1 MTVDGSQNVRLSTVI
16 CQLPTAMVER
26 SELITVCRQ
35 IGGMMEAGVDILRV
49 TRVLRAQTENP
60 RLLELYDALDHD
72 LKMGRSLADAI
83 ERAPDVFSPFAVSLV
98 QQGEDANDLA
108 GAFLKFA
115 DFLQQEEAS
124 AQQSA
129 VAHSAARESD
139 TQRNAEQTQGAAR
152 GEAFGSASSAS
163 DFAAAKRSVAQRDGR
178 AASDS
183 LPQVALDE
191 LIGRLQG
198 AGLQALNWLSCLLLC
213 LAAVCAMAEAGWLQR
228 RWLSVALLVVAVLF
242 LAATGVWLRRRITT
256 GASVANVRRAR
267 KPVAEEGPEE
277 GPNESMNGIERGL
290 FQERSSAAGAAMKP
304 QLARGPERNGEPDAV
319 GIGGVTPGLNS
330 NRNDRTVARPASSL
344 SEEDY
349 E

>member
-1 MTVDGSQNVRLSTVI
+1 
-16 CQLPTAMVER
+16 MVER

-72 LKMGRSLADAI
+72 LKMGRSLADAV

-98 QQGEDANDLA
+98 QQGEEANDLA

-124 AQQSA
+124 SQ
-129 VAHSAARESD
+129 HSATRESA
-139 TQRNAEQTQGAAR
+139 THQVAEQTQRTALQRAAR
-152 GEAFGSASSAS
+152 AETFGFDSPANI
-163 DFAAAKRSVAQRDGR
+163 FPAAERPGAQRDGR
-178 AASDS
+178 IQSDGHTTIDG

-191 LIGRLQG
+191 LIKRLQL
-198 AGLQALNWLSCLLLC
+198 AGLQALRLLSCLLLC
-213 LAAVCAMAEAGWLQR
+213 LAAVCAMAEVGWLQR
-228 RWLSVALLVVAVLF
+228 RWLSVALPAVAALF
-242 LAATGVWLRRRITT
+242 LAATGVWLRRRVATKCRAEGQSSAQSAYSQPADETSEAAANTREIAR
-256 GASVANVRRAR
+256 GATDREMKLESRR
-267 KPVAEEGPEE
+267 
-277 GPNESMNGIERGL
+277 SD
-290 FQERSSAAGAAMKP
+290 ERSAERSDETNVAKTNAAKTDDNGS
-304 QLARGPERNGEPDAV
+304 RNNQM
-319 GIGGVTPGLNS
+319 TM
-330 NRNDRTVARPASSL
+330 RPASSL